1 MKVQN
6 YEIRKEASTGDI
18 ITNIFCGDTAFPS
31 LRRYPVGTETYEML
45 DILYKQICGF
55 SDKDTPF
62 VQWLNTPEV
71 QKVLEENVGAAS
83 QVVSVEENEP
93 TPQEILTNGING
105 LMKFFSEFN
114 FQPNFRFLNTLS
126 RYGKKEGRGYIERYF
141 ELTASPYTAV
151 VKEKMKSQEFRAIE
165 KDFFSCQ
172 TDKQINTRFKLY
184 YGSQGTGKTTIAM
197 QESHDECMVCHNA
210 MLPSDLMENFDF
222 SDGKA
227 EFQPSALYN
236 AMVNGTPI
244 VLDEI
249 NLLPFESLRFLQG
262 ILDGKKCLQYKDRTV
277 NIAEGFMI
285 IGTMNLTVNGM
296 TYGLPEPLVDRCA
309 ETKRFELTAE
319 NLLSAVL

>member
-6 YEIRKEASTGDI
+6 YEIRKEKGTNDI
-18 ITNIFCGDTAFPS
+18 ITNIFCGSTTAPS
-31 LRRYPVGTETYEML
+31 VRYSNGMEQYGVL
-45 DILYKQICGF
+45 DNLYRAVCGMP
-55 SDKDTPF
+55 DKDTPF
-62 VQWLNTPEV
+62 AQWYNTPEV
-71 QKVLEENVGAAS
+71 QEVLKSIDEVG
-83 QVVSVEENEP
+83 QVVSVEEDKP
-93 TPQEILTNGING
+93 TTEQTLTNGING

-151 VKEKMKSQEFRAIE
+151 VKEKMKSQEFKAIE
-165 KDFFSCQ
+165 KDFFACQ

-319 NLLSAVL
+319 NLLGAVL

>member
-18 ITNIFCGDTAFPS
+18 LTNIFCGSTATPM
-31 LRRYPVGTETYEML
+31 RYPNGTKIYEL
-45 DILYKQICGF
+45 LNTLYGQICGF

-62 VQWLNTPEV
+62 AQWLNTPEV
-71 QKVLEENVGAAS
+71 QKVQEEIEAVDQTAP
-83 QVVSVEENEP
+83 VEEVKL
-93 TPQEILTNGING
+93 TPEQTLTNAING

-165 KDFFSCQ
+165 KDFFACK

-197 QESHDECMVCHNA
+197 QESHNECMVCHNA

-319 NLLSAVL
+319 NLLGAVL

>member
-18 ITNIFCGDTAFPS
+18 LTNIFYGSTTAP
-31 LRRYPVGTETYEML
+31 LVRYSEGTEMHKLL
-45 DILYKQICGF
+45 DTLYKQICGF
-55 SDKDTPF
+55 SDKDIPF
-62 VQWLNTPEV
+62 AQWLNTPEV
-71 QKVLEENVGAAS
+71 QKVQEEIAGVG
-83 QVVSVEENEP
+83 QVVSVEEDKP
-93 TPQEILTNGING
+93 TPEQTLTNGING

-165 KDFFSCQ
+165 KDFFSCK

-197 QESHDECMVCHNA
+197 QESNNECMVCHNA

-319 NLLSAVL
+319 NLLGAVL

>member
-6 YEIRKEASTGDI
+6 YVIRKESATDDI
-18 ITNIFCGDTAFPS
+18 LTNIFCKDCNAPC
-31 LRRYPVGTETYEML
+31 RRYSKGTETYEAL
-45 DILYKQICGF
+45 ERLYNSIYGV
-55 SDKDTPF
+55 SNKDT
-62 VQWLNTPEV
+62 VYDYWITTPEA
-71 QKVLEENVGAAS
+71 QKAQEVIAGVDQN
-83 QVVSVEENEP
+83 VSVEEDNKL
-93 TPQEILTNGING
+93 TPEQTLTNAING

-165 KDFFSCQ
+165 KDFFACK

-184 YGSQGTGKTTIAM
+184 YGSQGTSKTTIAM

-319 NLLSAVL
+319 NLLGAVL

>member
-6 YEIRKEASTGDI
+6 YEIRKEKGTDDI
-18 ITNIFCGDTAFPS
+18 ITNIFCGSTTAPS
-31 LRRYPVGTETYEML
+31 VRYSNGMEQYGVL
-45 DILYKQICGF
+45 DNLYRAVCGMP
-55 SDKDTPF
+55 DKDTPF
-62 VQWLNTPEV
+62 TQWYNTPEV
-71 QKVLEENVGAAS
+71 QEVLKSIEEGC
-83 QVVSVEENEP
+83 QVVSVEEDKP
-93 TPQEILTNGING
+93 TPEQILTNGING

-165 KDFFSCQ
+165 KDFFACK

-319 NLLSAVL
+319 NLLGAVL

>member
-6 YEIRKEASTGDI
+6 YEIRKEKATNDI
-18 ITNIFCGDTAFPS
+18 ISNIFCGNTTAPS
-31 LRRYPVGTETYEML
+31 LRFSNGTEAYGVL
-45 DILYKQICGF
+45 DNLYNTICGA
-55 SDKDTPF
+55 SNKDDPF
-62 VQWLNTPEV
+62 MQWLNTPEV
-71 QKVLEENVGAAS
+71 QKVAQDIAAAG
-83 QVVSVEENEP
+83 QNASVEENKP
-93 TPQEILTNGING
+93 TPQEIVTKGIDG

-126 RYGKKEGRGYIERYF
+126 RYGKKEGKGYIERYF

-165 KDFFSCQ
+165 KDFFAHK

-222 SDGKA
+222 EDGKA
-227 EFQPSALYN
+227 GFQPSALYN

-262 ILDGKKCLQYKDRTV
+262 ILDGKKCLQYKDHTV
-277 NIAEGFMI
+277 NIADGFMI

-319 NLLSAVL
+319 NLLGAVL

>member
-6 YEIRKEASTGDI
+6 YEIRKEKATDDI
-18 ITNIFCGDTAFPS
+18 ITNIFYDDTAPV
-31 LRRYPVGTETYEML
+31 LRYSNGTEIYRLLEN
-45 DILYKQICGF
+45 LYDQICGVA
-55 SDKDTPF
+55 DKDTPF
-62 VQWLNTPEV
+62 TQWLNHPEV
-71 QKVLEENVGAAS
+71 QKAQEAIAVAGQTDSTKV
-83 QVVSVEENEP
+83 NEH
-93 TPQEILTNGING
+93 TPEQILANAING

-151 VKEKMKSQEFRAIE
+151 VKEKMKSQEFQAIE
-165 KDFFSCQ
+165 KEFFTCK
-172 TDKQINTRFKLY
+172 TTKQINTRFKLY

-197 QESHDECMVCHNA
+197 QESNDECMVCHNA

-222 SDGKA
+222 EDGKA
-227 EFQPSALYN
+227 GFQPSALYN

-262 ILDGKKCLQYKDRTV
+262 ILDGKKCLQYKDHTV
-277 NIAEGFMI
+277 NIADGFMI

-309 ETKRFELTAE
+309 ETKRFDLTAE
-319 NLLSAVL
+319 NLLGAVL

>member
-6 YEIRKEASTGDI
+6 YEIRKEKATEDI
-18 ITNIFCGDTAFPS
+18 ISNIFCGDTTAPS
-31 LRRYPVGTETYEML
+31 LRYSNGTELHGLLEN
-45 DILYKQICGF
+45 LYNQICGLP
-55 SDKDTPF
+55 DKDTPF
-62 VQWLNTPEV
+62 AQWLNTPEV
-71 QKVLEENVGAAS
+71 QKAQEEIAAAG
-83 QVVSVEENEP
+83 QIASVEP
-93 TPQEILTNGING
+93 TPQEIVTKGIDG

-126 RYGKKEGRGYIERYF
+126 RYGKEEGKGYIERYF

-165 KDFFSCQ
+165 KDFFAHK
-172 TDKQINTRFKLY
+172 TEKQINTRFKLY

-197 QESHDECMVCHNA
+197 QESNNECMVCHNA

-222 SDGKA
+222 EDGKA
-227 EFQPSALYN
+227 GFQPSALYN

-277 NIAEGFMI
+277 NIADGFMV

-309 ETKRFELTAE
+309 ETKRFDLTAE
-319 NLLSAVL
+319 NLLGAVL

>member
-1 MKVQN
+1 MKIQN
-6 YEIRKEASTGDI
+6 YEIRKESATNDFL
-18 ITNIFCGDTAFPS
+18 TNIFCQNSHSPCQ
-31 LRRYPVGTETYEML
+31 RYSKGTEAYEVL
-45 DILYKQICGF
+45 EKLYNLVYGVANKNIVY
-55 SDKDTPF
+55 D
-62 VQWLNTPEV
+62 QWLTTPEV
-71 QKVLEENVGAAS
+71 QKVKEEIAVAGQTAPT
-83 QVVSVEENEP
+83 EEVKL
-93 TPQEILTNGING
+93 TPEQTLTNAING

-151 VKEKMKSQEFRAIE
+151 VKEKMKSQEFRVIE
-165 KDFFSCQ
+165 RDFFACK
-172 TDKQINTRFKLY
+172 TTKQINTRFKLY

-197 QESHDECMVCHNA
+197 QESHNECMVCHNA